1 MLNVIKS
8 AAKELK
14 QAMEKVTYQDPW
26 KTQEGG
32 NHYKD
37 FKIQPADFIH
47 ANSIPYLEGNVIK
60 YICRHR
66 TKGGLQD
73 LRKAQHYI
81 ELLID
86 LEYRNQLAGE

>member
-14 QAMEKVTYQDPW
+14 QAMEKVTYNDPW

-32 NHYKD
+32 NHYKN

-47 ANSIPYLEGNVIK
+47 ANNIPYLEGNVIK

>member
-8 AAKELK
+8 AFKELK
-14 QAMEKVTYQDPW
+14 HEMEKVTYNDPW
-26 KTQEGG
+26 KAQEGG
-32 NHYKD
+32 NHYKL

-47 ANSIPYLEGNVIK
+47 ANNIPYLEGNVIK

-66 TKGGLQD
+66 KKGGLQD

>member
-14 QAMEKVTYQDPW
+14 HTMEKIIYQDPW

-32 NHYKD
+32 NHYKN

-47 ANSIPYLEGNVIK
+47 ADTGRKEGCRICARHSITLN
-60 YICRHR
+60 C
-66 TKGGLQD
+66 
-73 LRKAQHYI
+73 
-81 ELLID
+81 
-86 LEYRNQLAGE
+86 